1 MVEEMYKEEF
11 GDSETSSN
19 LLSENTPKA
28 PRDEDLRGW
37 DDKRDESH
45 DKLITI
51 DSVQQQGQ
59 IAGLKLDHASSSAT
73 TATELERG
81 IQSNDHW
88 TNVMDSRIGK
98 MQGDQQ
104 RFNMN
109 NSPYSNAPISINQNG
124 ENCMMDSA
132 PTTYDDLSELSNFAV
147 GGHVSLALEL
157 RNSES
162 DGFGLSNDEVNKRRN
177 QTLASSPDNDLL
189 DYHFTDNGKQQHKFG
204 NAHLLHEFVV

>member
-28 PRDEDLRGW
+28 PRDDDVRVW
-37 DDKRDESH
+37 DDKREESH
-45 DKLITI
+45 SKLMNV
-51 DSVQQQGQ
+51 DGVQQQGQ
-59 IAGLKLDHASSSAT
+59 IAGLKLDHASSST
-73 TATELERG
+73 TELDRG
-81 IQSNDHW
+81 IQSSDHW

-109 NSPYSNAPISINQNG
+109 NSPYSNPPIPTNQNSDG
-124 ENCMMDSA
+124 CIMDST
-132 PTTYDDLSELSNFAV
+132 PTTYDDLSELNNFGV

-162 DGFGLSNDEVNKRRN
+162 DGFGLSNDDINKRRN
-177 QTLASSPDNDLL
+177 QTMASSPDTDLL
-189 DYHFTDNGKQQHKFG
+189 DYHFTDSGKQQHKFG
-204 NAHLLHEFVV
+204 NPHLLHEFVV